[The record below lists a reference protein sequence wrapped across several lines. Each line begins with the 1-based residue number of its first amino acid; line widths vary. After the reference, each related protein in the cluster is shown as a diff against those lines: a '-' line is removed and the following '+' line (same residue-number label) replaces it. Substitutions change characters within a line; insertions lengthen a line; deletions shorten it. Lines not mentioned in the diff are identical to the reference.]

1 MEEEQQFT
9 GEEFKDLVDVF
20 KVLRRWRDE
29 NNQTFLEE
37 ETMNAETQEELSCD

>member
-1 MEEEQQFT
+1 MEEEQLT

-20 KVLRRWRDE
+20 RILRRWRDE

-37 ETMNAETQEELSCD
+37 ENMNVEMQEVQSCD

>member
-1 MEEEQQFT
+1 MEEEQLT

-20 KVLRRWRDE
+20 RILRRWRDE

-37 ETMNAETQEELSCD
+37 ENMNLEMHEVQSCD